1 MKTFK
6 ILISEIFDIKNIT
19 SENIETPKETKIPN
33 VSLSRTYKSKIGDN
47 EIITKIDH
55 SFITDKSDIK
65 FFVNGNLEKTK
76 NQNTSEA
83 LKTYEVVLKHIK
95 HHMDNPPGEIKAI
108 KYSYKDDKEGNKKH
122 KIYQQFGKKFN
133 IELEP
138 RIA

>member
-6 ILISEIFDIKNIT
+6 TLISEIFDIKNINT
-19 SENIETPKETKIPN
+19 ENIEAPKETEIPSIS
-33 VSLSRTYKSKIGDN
+33 VSRTYKSKVGDN

-55 SFITDKSDIK
+55 SLLTNKSDIK

-76 NQNTSEA
+76 DQDTSEA

-122 KIYQQFGKKFN
+122 RIYQRFGKKFN